1 MSNLRSGTYGNYYG
15 SYFNESA
22 PLDAEQMKTNAR
34 YIYLGLTLAGWT
46 QESIAAILGNMEAE
60 STINPGRWQTESVGD
75 ISLGYGLVQWTPS
88 TKYTGWC
95 ADNNRSDPSEMDNAL
110 ARILYEVENG
120 LQWIATSAHSMSFSE
135 FTQSTAAPATLAAA
149 FLLNYERPA
158 NQSQSVQSYRG
169 SLAEKWYTF
178 LTGQDP
184 TPPDQ
189 PGTGGSGTH
198 RRKKK
203 YNFVLFGRK
212 IWRQ

>member
-22 PLDAEQMKTNAR
+22 PLNAEQMQTNAR
-34 YIYLGLTLAGWT
+34 YIYLGLTIAGWT

-95 ADNNRSDPSEMDNAL
+95 EENNRSDPSEMDNAL
-110 ARILYEVENG
+110 ARIIYEVENG
-120 LQWIATSAHSMSFSE
+120 LQWIATSAHNMSFSE
-135 FTQSTAAPATLAAA
+135 FTKSTAAPATLAVA

-158 NQSQSVQSYRG
+158 DQSQSVREYRG
-169 SLAEKWYTF
+169 SLAEKWYTY

-189 PGTGGSGTH
+189 PGTGGSQTK
-198 RRKKK
+198 RKKK
-203 YNFVLFGRK
+203 YNFVLFGK
-212 IWRQ
+212 KVWRQ